1 MKKLLIKGITLM
13 VLLTVMSCGASKDP
27 VEYNNAVITVINGSG
42 AYIGKM
48 NAAMESKNY
57 DEAEKVRVD
66 WAKAVDADIKKME
79 EIGDFNGDA
88 GLQNAVLKGLKGY
101 KKIVDQDYPKLIDI
115 RKNNKED
122 VRVEQT
128 ALENINK
135 AFENMAN
142 GVNEASNNFEKTYK
156 K

>member
-1 MKKLLIKGITLM
+1 
-13 VLLTVMSCGASKDP
+13 
-27 VEYNNAVITVINGSG
+27 
-42 AYIGKM
+42 
-48 NAAMESKNY
+48 
-57 DEAEKVRVD
+57 
-66 WAKAVDADIKKME
+66 ME

-142 GVNEASNNFEKTYK
+142 GVNEASNNFEKNVQKVKTYK

>member
-1 MKKLLIKGITLM
+1 M

-66 WAKAVDADIKKME
+66 WAKAVDADIKKKWKRS
-79 EIGDFNGDA
+79 EILMA
-88 GLQNAVLKGLKGY
+88 M
-101 KKIVDQDYPKLIDI
+101 
-115 RKNNKED
+115 
-122 VRVEQT
+122 RVS
-128 ALENINK
+128 K
-135 AFENMAN
+135 MPC
-142 GVNEASNNFEKTYK
+142 
-156 K
+156 

>member
-1 MKKLLIKGITLM
+1 M

-66 WAKAVDADIKKME
+66 WAKAVDADIKK
-79 EIGDFNGDA
+79 NGRD
-88 GLQNAVLKGLKGY
+88 
-101 KKIVDQDYPKLIDI
+101 
-115 RKNNKED
+115 R
-122 VRVEQT
+122 R
-128 ALENINK
+128 
-135 AFENMAN
+135 F
-142 GVNEASNNFEKTYK
+142 
-156 K
+156 